1 MQWWLDLALG
11 MGLGFVGGL
20 FGIGGGLIAIPVL
33 AIGFGLDQQLAQ
45 GTAMLMILSNVLVAI
60 RRYAAYHRIEP
71 REALLMGASS
81 MGFAWSASL
90 LALWISAAAL
100 AKAFALFLM
109 VLAGYLAW
117 QLLRPGAPKPGAILP
132 EAIQPGASR
141 SGAPQPGP
149 AVSRCWLG
157 LVGALGGVL
166 SGLFGVGGGV
176 VAPPILTRWFGK
188 SQTQAQGLA
197 LCSVVPGAVIGL
209 ATYALHQRVDWW
221 LGLPLSLGGLFTVP
235 AGVRLAHRLPE
246 RQLRLMFCGLMLLT
260 GTTLLLR

>member
-20 FGIGGGLIAIPVL
+20 LGIGGGLIAIPVL

-81 MGFAWSASL
+81 MGSAWSASL
-90 LALWISAAAL
+90 LALWISAAVL

-109 VLAGYLAW
+109 VLAGYLGW
-117 QLLRPGAPKPGAILP
+117 QLIQPG
-132 EAIQPGASR
+132 AIQPGAIQPGAPQP
-141 SGAPQPGP
+141 GAPQPGP
-149 AVSRCWLG
+149 AVSRRWLG
-157 LVGALGGVL
+157 LVGALGGVF

-176 VAPPILTRWFGK
+176 AAPPILTRWFGK

-197 LCSVVPGAVIGL
+197 LCAVVPGAVIGL

-221 LGLPLSLGGLFTVP
+221 LGVPLSLGGLFTVP
-235 AGVRLAHRLPE
+235 AGVNLAHRLPE

>member
-20 FGIGGGLIAIPVL
+20 LGIGGGLIAIPVL

-71 REALLMGASS
+71 REALLMGTSS
-81 MGFAWSASL
+81 MGCAWSASL

-109 VLAGYLAW
+109 VLAAYLAW
-117 QLLRPGAPKPGAILP
+117 QLMRPGAI
-132 EAIQPGASR
+132 
-141 SGAPQPGP
+141 QPGP
-149 AVSRCWLG
+149 AVSRRWLG
-157 LVGALGGVL
+157 LVGALGGVF

-176 VAPPILTRWFGK
+176 AAPPILTRWFGK

-197 LCSVVPGAVIGL
+197 LCAVVPGAVIGL

-221 LGLPLSLGGLFTVP
+221 LGVPLSLGGLFTVP
-235 AGVRLAHRLPE
+235 AGVNLAHRLPE

-260 GTTLLLR
+260 GITLLLR